1 MLTMSSPPTTQMRR
15 QESSIRTNL
24 LENDAGGQPREE
36 TRTPLRMILD
46 RSPPAH
52 TPDSCDILN
61 RLRKR
66 FSGQAKVYRDD
77 PYQIVAKFLRWK
89 LPDEPQPQH
98 HHCQSKRKWEA
109 AMQGWR
115 KELKKLSLEAN
126 AAVVT
131 LQQWF
136 IQQWLHPLVHADV
149 ETLNSIPI
157 DWCILQKQKLLM
169 SVIYSS
175 GHTRLFLAHFCQYMY
190 VEPRLIQICCKR
202 SDTA

>member
-1 MLTMSSPPTTQMRR
+1 LYSAEIIISVGLITMLTMSSPPTTQMRR

-46 RSPPAH
+46 RSPPAY

-66 FSGQAKVYRDD
+66 FSGQAKVYLDID
-77 PYQIVAKFLRWK
+77 YQIVSKVLWWK
-89 LPDEPQPQH
+89 LPCEPQPQH
-98 HHCQSKRKWEA
+98 VLCPQLQSKRKWEK

-115 KELKKLSLEAN
+115 KELRKLSLEAVVTLLSTRCN
-126 AAVVT
+126 TAVVI

-136 IQQWLHPLVHADV
+136 MQQWLPCIVHTEL
-149 ETLNSIPI
+149 ETLNSIP
-157 DWCILQKQKLLM
+157 D
-169 SVIYSS
+169 Y
-175 GHTRLFLAHFCQYMY
+175 
-190 VEPRLIQICCKR
+190 
-202 SDTA
+202 

>member
-1 MLTMSSPPTTQMRR
+1 MSSPPTTQMRR

-46 RSPPAH
+46 GSPPAP
-52 TPDSCDILN
+52 TPDIDDILN
-61 RLRKR
+61 RLMHR

-157 DWCILQKQKLLM
+157 D
-169 SVIYSS
+169 
-175 GHTRLFLAHFCQYMY
+175 
-190 VEPRLIQICCKR
+190 
-202 SDTA
+202 

>member
-1 MLTMSSPPTTQMRR
+1 MPTMSSPPTAQMRR
-15 QESSIRTNL
+15 QESSIRTNQ
-24 LENDAGGQPREE
+24 LENDAGCQPREE

-46 RSPPAH
+46 GSPPAP
-52 TPDSCDILN
+52 TPDIDDILN
-61 RLRKR
+61 RLMHR

-157 DWCILQKQKLLM
+157 D
-169 SVIYSS
+169 
-175 GHTRLFLAHFCQYMY
+175 
-190 VEPRLIQICCKR
+190 
-202 SDTA
+202 

>member
-1 MLTMSSPPTTQMRR
+1 
-15 QESSIRTNL
+15 
-24 LENDAGGQPREE
+24 
-36 TRTPLRMILD
+36 MILD
-46 RSPPAH
+46 GSPPAP
-52 TPDSCDILN
+52 TPDIDDILN
-61 RLRKR
+61 RLMHR

-98 HHCQSKRKWEA
+98 VLQGQSKRKWEA

-136 IQQWLHPLVHADV
+136 IQQWLHPLVHAEV
-149 ETLNSIPI
+149 ETLTSIPI
-157 DWCILQKQKLLM
+157 D
-169 SVIYSS
+169 
-175 GHTRLFLAHFCQYMY
+175 
-190 VEPRLIQICCKR
+190 
-202 SDTA
+202 

>member
-15 QESSIRTNL
+15 QESSIRTNQ
-24 LENDAGGQPREE
+24 LENDAGCQPREE

-46 RSPPAH
+46 GSPPAP
-52 TPDSCDILN
+52 TPDIDDILN
-61 RLRKR
+61 RLMHR

-98 HHCQSKRKWEA
+98 HHRQSKRKWEA

-190 VEPRLIQICCKR
+190 VEPRLIQVCCKR